1 MYTYFQ
7 QALPIALTLRTQ
19 VVKRKW
25 KFGVLFNPT
34 KENRVNQTKISTKT
48 DRDGF
53 SRAVFRSRLDEKT
66 PVIERLVCYA
76 CVLFSMAMSMLRMDS
91 CVSFNFLLT

>member
-1 MYTYFQ
+1 M
-7 QALPIALTLRTQ
+7 
-19 VVKRKW
+19 
-25 KFGVLFNPT
+25 
-34 KENRVNQTKISTKT
+34 NQTKISTKT

-53 SRAVFRSRLDEKT
+53 SRAVFRSRSEQKN

-76 CVLFSMAMSMLRMDS
+76 CVLFSMAMSMLRMGS

>member
-1 MYTYFQ
+1 M
-7 QALPIALTLRTQ
+7 
-19 VVKRKW
+19 
-25 KFGVLFNPT
+25 
-34 KENRVNQTKISTKT
+34 NQTKISTKT

-66 PVIERLVCYA
+66 PVIERLVYQCYA

>member
-1 MYTYFQ
+1 M
-7 QALPIALTLRTQ
+7 
-19 VVKRKW
+19 
-25 KFGVLFNPT
+25 
-34 KENRVNQTKISTKT
+34 NQTKISTKT

-53 SRAVFRSRLDEKT
+53 SRAVFRSRLEQKT

-76 CVLFSMAMSMLRMDS
+76 CVLFSMAMSMLRMGS